1 MDWILKLIQDHAYE
15 RKTFDSYAKVLEI
28 KKKNTINDHTSHVE
42 DRLWGGLNITIYYN
56 VVYII
61 GN

>member
-1 MDWILKLIQDHAYE
+1 MDWFLKLIQDHAYE
-15 RKTFDSYAKVLEI
+15 RKKFDYYAKVQEI
-28 KKKNTINDHTSHVE
+28 IKKNTINDHTSHVE

-61 GN
+61 GK